1 MNSSDYN
8 FEAALKQA
16 KESFG
21 YSNLSRCYV
30 ALAKKLEELE
40 KAAKPKK
47 GQNESSGP
55 K

>member
-1 MNSSDYN
+1 MNSSEYN

-30 ALAKKLEELE
+30 ALEKKLREME
-40 KAAKPKK
+40 KTAKPTKK
-47 GQNESSGP
+47 TSSGGP
-55 K
+55 G